1 MLQAEEEAAR
11 KEAEELAANPMKRVR
26 KLVHS
31 GAAPDDVLAEL
42 ATIEADGGQIG
53 RYRILYEVCLQPAF
67 PCN

>member
-1 MLQAEEEAAR
+1 
-11 KEAEELAANPMKRVR
+11 MKRVR

-67 PCN
+67 PCS